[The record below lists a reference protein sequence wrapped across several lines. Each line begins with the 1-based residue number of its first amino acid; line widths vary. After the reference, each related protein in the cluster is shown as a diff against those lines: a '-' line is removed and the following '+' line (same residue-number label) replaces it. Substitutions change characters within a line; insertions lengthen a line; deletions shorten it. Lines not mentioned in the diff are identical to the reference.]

1 MQGKILI
8 GDHLTVLVCGIGDL
22 DLILDGRGG
31 MYTSQVLYVP
41 HDGFHLLSVKELHE
55 LGLQVA
61 FDVDQL
67 RVRHGNSRSLVCE
80 GQLQQGLY
88 KLSLPTVPPHSSSL
102 TPIRDSGL
110 RASVTQVYDRRT
122 KMQWCRACQTVG

>member
-1 MQGKILI
+1 MATLGPEWILDSCATQHVTPWKEGLLDLWPMQGKILI
-8 GDHLTVLVCGIGDL
+8 GDNLTVLVCGIGDL

-67 RVRHGNSRSLVCE
+67 RVRHGNSRSLICE
-80 GQLQQGLY
+80 GRLQ
-88 KLSLPTVPPHSSSL
+88 
-102 TPIRDSGL
+102 R
-110 RASVTQVYDRRT
+110 
-122 KMQWCRACQTVG
+122 